1 MKKLL
6 ALLTLLLPLT
16 AAQAPVYSVVG
27 GRLLCG
33 MYLRAAGQVQ
43 TWCWAGLDP
52 QTSPLIHNA
61 VTTLPAEGGAAMV
74 TAVYRQDSIVW
85 HLTFKAP
92 GQVLYEFVSDG
103 KTIRSGTL

>member
-43 TWCWAGLDP
+43 TWCWAG
-52 QTSPLIHNA
+52 S
-61 VTTLPAEGGAAMV
+61 VV
-74 TAVYRQDSIVW
+74 TALWISGEVCGSSPAQ
-85 HLTFKAP
+85 H
-92 GQVLYEFVSDG
+92 QVCTWPAARKYIPHSSRPPTTE
-103 KTIRSGTL
+103 